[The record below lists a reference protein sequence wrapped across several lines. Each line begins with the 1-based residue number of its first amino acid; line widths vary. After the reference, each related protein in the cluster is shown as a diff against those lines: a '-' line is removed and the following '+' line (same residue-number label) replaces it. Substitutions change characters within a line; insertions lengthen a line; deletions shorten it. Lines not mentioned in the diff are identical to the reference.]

1 MPCAECGSLLII
13 VADFST
19 CPSCERIGLV
29 PRDDSV
35 RIAQSIMDDEKR
47 NFIRGTAAYDPNTI
61 LEIAFNLQELTVR
74 NFLLR
79 YGSLD
84 LEYLIGAT
92 GIIKFLLQ
100 TPHPPA
106 RRQASVDEAVRLIRS
121 YAALLNAQD
130 NLVNLRAGTYSMIH
144 MARYDLGNLRGLRAS
159 DFPLCP
165 NERHAPVT
173 AALAKHGIMTKAA
186 AARKIWEMRDL
197 ELAELG
203 SQRLAS
209 LEQAIPIFYCGSSM
223 LSVALGASRTRRKI
237 FALPGGGNDSVTFL
251 DLRRFIGGIPA
262 SHGKVTWY
270 DAPRFERMAR
280 DQFGDRHAAFAR
292 NFVAGRD
299 NPGALPIFLKLGDRV
314 YVSSFFGELY
324 CYAILPVIH
333 KQKFDLHTTRRG
345 KAYERAVQDHYER
358 RGFKYTPNVKEKGH
372 LEIDGIAVSK
382 DIAYVIEVKCWSSK
396 PMISDP
402 TYLARLERRIKDAI
416 DGVQHEFEAGKTKRR
431 GVPLPRKVEWVRKRK
446 KRFEIGQGTEVK
458 GLLVVNT
465 EPPVQEYSGC
475 EIAFVDDFESELLPE
490 EVPAAP
496 DSYSD
501 PNATA
506 GAS

>member
-1 MPCAECGSLLII
+1 MPCAECGSELVII
-13 VADFST
+13 EDFST
-19 CPSCERIGLV
+19 CPPCERIGLV
-29 PRDDSV
+29 PQDDST
-35 RIAQSIMDDEKR
+35 RIAQSIMDDERR
-47 NFIRGTAAYDPNTI
+47 NFMRVAAAYDPNSI
-61 LEIAFNLQELTVR
+61 LEVAFSLQELTVR

-84 LEYLIGAT
+84 LEDLIGAT

-100 TPHPPA
+100 TPLPPA
-106 RRQASVDEAVRLIRS
+106 RRQAGVVEAVRLIRS

-130 NLVNLRAGTYSMIH
+130 NLANLCAGTYSMIR

-159 DFPLCP
+159 DFPLYP

-186 AARKIWEMRDL
+186 ASRKIWEMRDL

-209 LEQAIPIFYCGSSM
+209 LEQAIPLFYCGSSM

-237 FALPGGGNDSVTFL
+237 FALPGGGSDSVTFL

-262 SHGKVTWY
+262 FHGKVTWC
-270 DAPRFERMAR
+270 DAPHFERMAR
-280 DQFGDRHAAFAR
+280 DQFRDRHAAFAR

-299 NPGALPIFLKLGDRV
+299 NPGALPVFLKLGSRV
-314 YVSSFFGELY
+314 YISSFFGELY
-324 CYAILPVIH
+324 CYAMLPVIH
-333 KQKFDLHTTRRG
+333 KRKFDLHTTRRG

-358 RGFKYTPNVKEKGH
+358 RGFKYTPNVKEKGVH
-372 LEIDGIAVSK
+372 EIDGIAVSK
-382 DIAYVIEVKCWSSK
+382 DIAYVIEAKCWSSK

-402 TYLARLERRIKDAI
+402 VYLATMERRIKDAI
-416 DGVQHEFEAGKTKRR
+416 DGVQHECEAGKTKRR
-431 GVPLPRKVEWVRKRK
+431 GVPLPRKVKWVSKRRR
-446 KRFEIGQGTEVK
+446 RFEIGEGTEVK

-465 EPPVQEYSGC
+465 EPPVQEHSGC
-475 EIAFVDDFESELLPE
+475 RVAFVDDFESELLPE
-490 EVPAAP
+490 EVLAAP
-496 DSYSD
+496 DSHSD

-506 GAS
+506 GAN